1 VAQQGRDLA
10 VAVAAVLPGKLDDIG
25 CQPLLVVAAL
35 RRLALRRA
43 VLSERRTGATLGNAE
58 NTTNMLDTRPPT
70 RRAQ

>member
-1 VAQQGRDLA
+1 LS
-10 VAVAAVLPGKLDDIG
+10 GKLDDIG

-43 VLSERRTGATLGNAE
+43 VLSERRTGATLGDAKNAA
-58 NTTNMLDTRPPT
+58 NLLDARAPT